1 MNYERIK
8 VKLQATSSDPRAHVF
23 REFGDFDR
31 SKGNKIKPTIYTKTK
46 LTFECNKVELCLQLS
61 DIKQTFG

>member
-1 MNYERIK
+1 M
-8 VKLQATSSDPRAHVF
+8 F

-46 LTFECNKVELCLQLS
+46 LTFECDKVELCLQLS